1 MALKLKVTIDN
12 RIIEKIVLN
21 ARKTIDGNIIVHD
34 HPEVDIFILT
44 TKNKVVCLPKG
55 QLDDEIY
62 DTQNRLFKFLTKNGV
77 IDFNTVQAGNLFMS
91 MEASILKS
99 DSGDNIQQVLY
110 VISNFV
116 DEEAPF
122 YDNLKAFEKEMER
135 QLLEPE
141 PDEYTEFDPEEY
153 HADVKGS
160 LPPRF
165 ARWGINN
172 IYRI

>member
-12 RIIEKIVLN
+12 RVIEKILLN
-21 ARKTIDGNIIVHD
+21 ARKTIDGNIIVRD

-44 TKNKVVCLPKG
+44 AKNKVVCLPKE
-55 QLDDEIY
+55 QMDDEIY
-62 DTQNRLFKFLTKNGV
+62 DTQKRLFKFLTKSGV
-77 IDFNTVQAGNLFMS
+77 IDFNTIQAGNLFMS
-91 MEASILKS
+91 MEAVIPPA

-110 VISNFV
+110 AVSIFV

-122 YDNLKAFEKEMER
+122 YDNLKTFEKDMER

-141 PDEYTEFDPEEY
+141 PDEYTEFNPEEY